1 MDFDRGTH
9 PVAIPQPEED
19 NKGKNI
25 PHHFPALQSL
35 VAFIGKIQSDARGQ
49 RNLYVGP
56 IAHSPGT

>member
-1 MDFDRGTH
+1 MDFDGGTH

-25 PHHFPALQSL
+25 PHHFPALRSL
-35 VAFIGKIQSDARGQ
+35 VTSIGEIQPDTRGQ
-49 RNLYVGP
+49 RSLYVGP